1 MLQLCL
7 ALAIIFFL
15 AYWCQYRMTQ
25 TILPAAASL
34 ITQPWNTRFAL
45 QSEAPFCKLYS
56 ITVCFTVLNFF
67 FFFFSFSWALLSP
80 FFNVA
85 KEQHPM
91 VSKATTVQIEHEG
104 QEISLYL
111 SSKHTGYDFCE
122 KRSNRSQ
129 EKKPYLYILQ
139 SFCGKCLPT

>member
-1 MLQLCL
+1 MFSTGYN
-7 ALAIIFFL
+7 FFFSVL
-15 AYWCQYRMTQ
+15 VSV
-25 TILPAAASL
+25 PHDPDHSASRC
-34 ITQPWNTRFAL
+34 IANNTTVEHKVRFAVRSSLL
-45 QSEAPFCKLYS
+45 QALFNHCMLYG
-56 ITVCFTVLNFF
+56 TQLF
-67 FFFFSFSWALLSP
+67 FFFFSFSWALLSS